1 MNNVK
6 NNTISYR
13 CYLTPRE
20 EEQVIGLE
28 SCKPVLLLCLEPNQ
42 QLPPSPVGSN
52 EIESLQRRLD
62 EIQFFGLCSSGMAAD
77 LDQPFPLNIIPSSKL
92 EWDMINELRES
103 WDAHVRSTSHSHTES
118 VKLNIPNNAIKGI
131 QDDVVELR
139 RRVENFA
146 LDALNQVTE
155 QTNSNWHDNAH
166 RMLRVAGL
174 VPTAIAAD
182 LAKIALDPVT
192 IETFNP
198 MIADYSHLLES
209 ISTWLRLCVY
219 EDKLARLL
227 SFFRSESV
235 EEIITE
241 LNVKTVWDTSER
253 TSEKILPLSST
264 HTPYCTLFTLSLR
277 HTTHHVAPSQ
287 PYIVISF
294 DYLPWQ
300 HIV

>member
-1 MNNVK
+1 
-6 NNTISYR
+6 
-13 CYLTPRE
+13 
-20 EEQVIGLE
+20 
-28 SCKPVLLLCLEPNQ
+28 
-42 QLPPSPVGSN
+42 
-52 EIESLQRRLD
+52 
-62 EIQFFGLCSSGMAAD
+62 MAAD

-92 EWDMINELRES
+92 ERDMINELRES

-146 LDALNQVTE
+146 LDSLNQVTE

-166 RMLRVAGL
+166 RMFRVAGL

-235 EEIITE
+235 EENITE
-241 LNVKTVWDTSER
+241 LNVKTVWDTGEHPFWLVFEVENGLQIRQDQYKVAQHLIDNPGDFIQLNMGLGKVSFMSLHCNFV
-253 TSEKILPLSST
+253 THSFSNLDSVLS
-264 HTPYCTLFTLSLR
+264 HLF
-277 HTTHHVAPSQ
+277 A
-287 PYIVISF
+287 
-294 DYLPWQ
+294 
-300 HIV
+300 